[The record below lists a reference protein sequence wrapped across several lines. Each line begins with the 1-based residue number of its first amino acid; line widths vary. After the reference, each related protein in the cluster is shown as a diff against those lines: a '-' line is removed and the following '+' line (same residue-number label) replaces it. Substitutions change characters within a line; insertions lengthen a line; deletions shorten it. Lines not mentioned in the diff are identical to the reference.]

1 MPTRDLYRRS
11 ADEGWWRFPIHAG
24 KTINQYTDEW
34 EAKCSRY
41 VLREDAFA
49 TRHWRHSVAFYR
61 FAFRMK
67 AASTNE
73 RTMIAVCLTPGFV
86 CEQTLVVETQPGER
100 ADHHPLVFLALADSF
115 QFDWQVRQ
123 RVTTSLS
130 NYILAPI
137 PIPDMRNAWAFLAH
151 SALRL
156 TCNHAG
162 YEPLWREQVGD
173 AWREPRPAHTWP
185 VLASDDER
193 WEVRAAID
201 AVVADAYGLNREQ
214 YAHVLSTFSH
224 KSYPKAPTLCL
235 AKYDEL
241 KRAGLEAFTRK
252 YDPYWDIPLNE
263 DLPQPVIEL
272 PGVGEPAAPTGATNG
287 ETPPILRGEPAQL
300 TLSGGVDYGKPKRR
314 KKG

>member
-1 MPTRDLYRRS
+1 MHRALIVCAIGDAYPFDYL
-11 ADEGWWRFPIHAG
+11 
-24 KTINQYTDEW
+24 
-34 EAKCSRY
+34 
-41 VLREDAFA
+41 LRL
-49 TRHWRHSVAFYR
+49 RV
-61 FAFRMK
+61 
-67 AASTNE
+67 AASVN
-73 RTMIAVCLTPGFV
+73 AF
-86 CEQTLVVETQPGER
+86 
-100 ADHHPLVFLALADSF
+100 
-115 QFDWQVRQ
+115 
-123 RVTTSLS
+123 
-130 NYILAPI
+130 ILATLPI
-137 PIPDMRNAWAFLAH
+137 PELGEAHVCLAH
-151 SALRL
+151 SVLRL
-156 TCNHAG
+156 VCNHAG